1 MSPYKMS
8 LGNIDK
14 FEEIINSLTYEE
26 LWSLTRPDVSFDFDG
41 TLSEEAV
48 QLIAKQRIKQGDNV
62 FIVTKRSPSEEV
74 YSLANKLGI
83 KKNNIVFTSGEPKW
97 SFLKRLGIDEHYDDV
112 QEEID
117 EIHQKTLTKVYK
129 V

>member
-1 MSPYKMS
+1 MS
-8 LGNIDK
+8 
-14 FEEIINSLTYEE
+14 
-26 LWSLTRPDVSFDFDG
+26 
-41 TLSEEAV
+41 
-48 QLIAKQRIKQGDNV
+48 
-62 FIVTKRSPSEEV
+62 KRSPSEEV
-74 YSLANKLGI
+74 YSLATKLGI